1 MTSIH
6 ELESALTRTA
16 ARRRW
21 QRALDGLWRG
31 LMAGAALYLAALA
44 AFKLLPIPAWV
55 PTAGLAAGAAAALLG
70 FILGGWRRTS
80 LAETARWV
88 DVKQSLKERLS
99 TALEV
104 AARGEAS
111 EWRELIVADATGHAK
126 AIDPRR
132 LVPFTLNRASKL
144 AFLTLLLAA
153 GLGFVP
159 EYRSKAFVQKQ
170 TDAKI
175 IKEAGQ
181 QIAALTKQNLEQRKP
196 ALETTQK
203 SLEAV
208 EKVGQQL
215 TKVDLTR
222 SEALR
227 DLASATDKLNEQLK
241 DLSKDPGLR
250 RIEAAQRA
258 SAARSGQSPG
268 DAQKQMEALKRQL
281 GEKAAANPESL
292 EKMKQEM
299 EKLAES
305 AKALASKQGEAG
317 DAARQQ
323 LAQSLSALAQQAA
336 ELGLK
341 IPDLDQAMA
350 ALAANQTDL
359 FVKDLQAALN
369 DMTKLSEMAKSLQKL
384 QAQAG
389 EKLGKDLA
397 EQLKNG
403 QAEAAQ
409 ATLQKMIEQL
419 KSSSLTPEQMQKLLA
434 EVSQAVDPASPYG
447 KVAEYLKAAAKQMQA
462 GEKAPAA
469 QSLANAAKEL
479 ESLMQQF
486 GDAQSMMAALDAL
499 KQGSMC
505 IGTGQGWGLCK
516 RPGYGPGGK
525 PGPGVGTWAEN
536 DGSAP
541 WDGQETELTD
551 NSGFDRPDQDAR
563 GVSDRGDAKLND
575 ALKPS
580 KVSGKFSPG
589 APMPSITLKGV
600 SIKGTSKLQYEE
612 AVTAAQSDAQSA
624 LNQDQV
630 PRAYQNAV
638 RDYFDDLKQ

>member
-1 MTSIH
+1 MTDLR

-21 QRALDGLWRG
+21 QRAMNGLWRG
-31 LMAGAALYLAALA
+31 LLIGASLYLTALA

-55 PTAGLAAGAAAALLG
+55 PDAGLAAGGAAALVGL
-70 FILGGWRRTS
+70 ILGGWRRAS

-88 DVKQSLKERLS
+88 DVKQNLQERLS

-104 AARGEAS
+104 SATSQTG
-111 EWRELIVADATGHAK
+111 EWRDLVVADATGHAK
-126 AIDPRR
+126 EVDPRK
-132 LVPFTLNRASKL
+132 LAPFNLTRASQW
-144 AFLTLLLAA
+144 AFLLLVLAV

-159 EYRSKAFVQKQ
+159 EYRSKAFLQKQ
-170 TDAKI
+170 TDAKL
-175 IKEAGQ
+175 IKEVGQ
-181 QIAALTKQNLEQRKP
+181 QVAGLTRQTLEQRKP

-203 SLEAV
+203 ALENV
-208 EKVGQQL
+208 EKVGEQL
-215 TKVDLTR
+215 TRANLTR
-222 SEALR
+222 SDALR
-227 DLASATDKLNEQLK
+227 DLANATDKLKDQLK

-250 RIEAAQRA
+250 RLEQAQRA
-258 SAARSGQSPG
+258 NAARSGPSPG

-281 GEKAAANPESL
+281 GEKAAGNPEAL
-292 EKMKQEM
+292 EKMKQDL

-323 LAQSLSALAQQAA
+323 LSQSLSALAQQAA
-336 ELGLK
+336 QLGLQ

-350 ALAANQTDL
+350 ALAANQADL
-359 FVKDLQAALN
+359 FVKDLQAAVN
-369 DMTKLSEMAKSLQKL
+369 DLEKLSEMAKDLQKL
-384 QAQAG
+384 QAQAA

-419 KSSSLTPEQMQKLLA
+419 KSAGLTQEQLRKLLA
-434 EVSQAVDPASPYG
+434 EVSKAVDPASPYG
-447 KVAEYLKAAAKQMQA
+447 KVAEHLKNATKQMQ
-462 GEKAPAA
+462 GGQKSEAA
-469 QSLANAAKEL
+469 QSLASAAKEL
-479 ESLMQQF
+479 ENLMQQF

-499 KQGSMC
+499 KQASMC
-505 IGTGQGWGLCK
+505 VGMGQGWGLCK
-516 RPGYGPGGK
+516 KPGFGPGGK
-525 PGPGVGTWAEN
+525 GGPGVGTWAEN

-551 NSGFDRPDQDAR
+551 NSGFERPDQDAR

-575 ALKPS
+575 ALKPT

-612 AVTAAQSDAQSA
+612 AVSAAQTDAQSA
-624 LNQDQV
+624 LNQDKV

-638 RDYFDDLKQ
+638 RDYFDDLKK